1 MAGLGRSAGLHA
13 AAALAGAGGMG
24 LQAVFL
30 ARAGLDAG
38 QSSAAAYGPAAYVV
52 GWALGASW
60 AGRAR
65 AKPERA
71 ALFGAAALA
80 LGIALAVGMR
90 VVVPP
95 SFAPAMAWLALV
107 LVAVPSGVLLPV
119 VVRSHAAQ
127 RENARLSSIYTAN
140 LLGALVGAW
149 AIGFECVASG
159 GRNLA
164 LAVASAASIVA
175 FVLASRASSGVEVRE
190 EAPADGKRPAGA
202 VAAGV
207 VVAATTLWMLGLEW
221 ICARVAVMWI
231 GSESTHLTLVVAL
244 SLLALAL
251 GAAVSRFVPKGSGA
265 LAAWLVLCA
274 TASLWPLFAAKT
286 LAWALPQGDALTTL
300 VLVLPTLAPFG
311 AVLPLLHANAS
322 GEAGARLGNLL
333 GYEIGGALLAGP
345 LLHAWFVPQ
354 WGIAGTLG
362 ILCGCAALSAVVLLV
377 PRRAWGSL
385 LASVVACAVLGV
397 VAFRSPA
404 PALASPKLVD
414 PALNLLS
421 FREDEH
427 FSVAVVDDGVLGE
440 RTVLTDQFRA
450 AGTGPD
456 YRYMRAL
463 GNLPVLLHPAPKN
476 VAVLALGT
484 GTTLGAVSLH
494 DRIERIHV
502 LEISEAVV
510 DAREWFRDVNR
521 GAFDATEL
529 VSVRLDDGRR
539 TLARSEGLYDV
550 VTMEP
555 LLPDSPFGV
564 YLYTPEFYATAKR
577 ALAPGG
583 VLCQWIPPHA
593 LAPETFDALLHAF
606 ASSFAHADAWLFG
619 TQIVLIGSERE
630 LAIDAARLESLRPE
644 CREALAELGL
654 TDVDAI
660 ASRHVASLEGYPAPP
675 RVLSDED
682 PWIAWRRKPQGL
694 AVLEWLPQN
703 LEKLEQLRSPLPWGG
718 SKDAALA
725 SLREAR
731 IAQAWAEVEL
741 RRRTMTPEAARER
754 SLLNLDAI
762 PAAQRN
768 DPEVRAFVDEVE
780 FLFGLRSGIAA
791 LTGGDALAALSAL
804 VRSAELRPE
813 RGDVHAYVA
822 LALWHGGNESAARKA
837 AERAVK
843 TCPRI
848 AETPAGLRCLTLGL
862 PADLLQQR

>member
-1 MAGLGRSAGLHA
+1 MAGLGRSVGLHV

-38 QSSAAAYGPAAYVV
+38 QSSAAAYGPAAYVI
-52 GWALGASW
+52 GWAFGA
-60 AGRAR
+60 AR
-65 AKPERA
+65 AGNARTSPARA
-71 ALFGAAALA
+71 ALTGAAALA
-80 LGIALAVGMR
+80 FGVAIAVGLR
-90 VVVPP
+90 AVVPAVL
-95 SFAPAMAWLALV
+95 APLMAWLALV
-107 LVAVPSGVLLPV
+107 CVAVPSGMLLPV

-127 RENARLSSIYTAN
+127 RANARLGSIYTAN

-149 AIGFECVASG
+149 GIGFECVSSG
-159 GRNLA
+159 GRSLA
-164 LAVASAASIVA
+164 LAVASAASILA
-175 FVLASRASSGVEVRE
+175 FVGASFVSSGVEVRE
-190 EAPADGKRPAGA
+190 EPPQQQAR
-202 VAAGV
+202 AAGVRTADV
-207 VVAATTLWMLGLEW
+207 VVAATTFWVLGLEW

-244 SLLALAL
+244 SLAALAL
-251 GAAVSRFVPKGSGA
+251 GAAVSRFVPKGNGV

-274 TASLWPLFAAKT
+274 AASLWPLFAART
-286 LAWALPQGDALTTL
+286 LVWALGSGDVATTAAL
-300 VLVLPTLAPFG
+300 VVPTLAPFG
-311 AVLPLLHANAS
+311 AVLPLLHTNLP
-322 GEAGARLGNLL
+322 GESGARLGKLL

-345 LLHAWFVPQ
+345 LLHAWLVPQ

-362 ILCGCAALSAVVLLV
+362 LLCGCAALSAIVLLV
-377 PRRAWGSL
+377 PLRKWTSV
-385 LASVVACAVLGV
+385 LASVVACSVLGI

-414 PALNLLS
+414 PALKLLS

-463 GNLPVLLHPAPKN
+463 GALPVLLHPEPKR

-494 DRIERIHV
+494 DGIESIHV
-502 LEISEAVV
+502 LEISKAVV
-510 DAREWFRDVNR
+510 DASEWFREVNR
-521 GAFDATEL
+521 GAFDSISR

-539 TLARSEGLYDV
+539 TLARSEAQYDV

-564 YLYTPEFYATAKR
+564 YLYTPEFYATARR
-577 ALAPGG
+577 ALQPGG
-583 VLCQWIPPHA
+583 ILCQWIPPHA

-606 ASSFAHADAWLFG
+606 ASSFEHADAWLFG
-619 TQIVLIGSERE
+619 TQVVLIGSERE
-630 LAIDAARLESLRPE
+630 LSVDPARLERQNPA
-644 CREALAELGL
+644 CRAALAELGL
-654 TDVDAI
+654 ADVDGI
-660 ASRHVASLEGYPAPP
+660 ASRHVGSLVGFPAPP
-675 RVLSDED
+675 RTLSDED

-703 LEKLEQLRSPLPWGG
+703 LERLEQLRSPLPWGG

-754 SLLNLDAI
+754 SLLNLEAI
-762 PAAQRN
+762 PSAQRN

-791 LTGGDALAALSAL
+791 LTGGDPRAALVAL
-804 VRSAELRPE
+804 LRSAELRPE

-822 LALWHGGNESAARKA
+822 LALWAGGNEPAARKA
-837 AERAVK
+837 AARAVQ

-848 AETPAGLRCLTLGL
+848 AETPAGQRCMTLGL
-862 PADLLQQR
+862 PADFLQTR

>member
-1 MAGLGRSAGLHA
+1 MAGLGRSAGLHV

-38 QSSAAAYGPAAYVV
+38 QSSAAAYGPAAYVI
-52 GWALGASW
+52 GWALGAAS
-60 AGRAR
+60 AGRGR
-65 AKPERA
+65 ANPARA
-71 ALFGAAALA
+71 ALTGAAALA
-80 LGIALAVGMR
+80 FGVALAVGLR
-90 VVVPP
+90 AVVPP
-95 SFAPAMAWLALV
+95 SLAPLMAWLALV
-107 LVAVPSGVLLPV
+107 CVAFPSGMLLPV
-119 VVRSHAAQ
+119 AVRSHAAQ
-127 RENARLSSIYTAN
+127 RENTRLGSIYAAN
-140 LLGALVGAW
+140 LLGALLGAW
-149 AIGFECVASG
+149 GIGFECVATG
-159 GRNLA
+159 GRPLA
-164 LAVASAASIVA
+164 LGVASVASILA
-175 FVLASRASSGVEVRE
+175 FVGASLASRGVTLRAQAKETGSRKVS
-190 EAPADGKRPAGA
+190 A
-202 VAAGV
+202 VAV

-251 GAAVSRFVPKGSGA
+251 GAVVSRFVPKGHGV
-265 LAAWLVLCA
+265 LAGWLVLCA
-274 TASLWPLFAAKT
+274 AASLWPLFAAKT
-286 LAWALPQGDALTTL
+286 LAWALASGDVATTA
-300 VLVLPTLAPFG
+300 VLVVPTLAPFG
-311 AVLPLLHANAS
+311 AVLPLLHANAP

-333 GYEIGGALLAGP
+333 GYEVGGALLAGP

-362 ILCGCAALSAVVLLV
+362 LLCGCAALSAIVLLV
-377 PRRAWGSL
+377 PRRQWKSV
-385 LASVVACAVLGV
+385 LASVAACSVLGV

-414 PALNLLS
+414 PALQLLS

-440 RTVLTDQFRA
+440 RTLLTDQFRA

-463 GNLPVLLHPAPKN
+463 GALPVLLHPEPRR

-494 DRIERIHV
+494 DGIDSIHV
-502 LEISEAVV
+502 LEISKAVV
-510 DAREWFRDVNR
+510 DASEWFRDVNR
-521 GAFDATEL
+521 GAFDSDSL

-539 TLARSEGLYDV
+539 TLARSEGQYDV

-577 ALAPGG
+577 ALQPGG
-583 VLCQWIPPHA
+583 ILCQWIPPHA
-593 LAPETFDALLHAF
+593 LAPETFDALLYAF
-606 ASSFAHADAWLFG
+606 ASSFEHADAWLFG
-619 TQIVLIGSERE
+619 TQVVLIGSERE
-630 LAIDAARLESLRPE
+630 LSVDAARLEGLNPE
-644 CREALAELGL
+644 CRAALAELGL
-654 TDVDAI
+654 ADVDGL
-660 ASRHVASLEGYPAPP
+660 ASRHVGSLAGFPAPT
-675 RVLSDED
+675 RTLSDED
-682 PWIAWRRKPQGL
+682 PWIAWRRKPRGL

-718 SKDAALA
+718 AKDAALA

-754 SLLNLDAI
+754 ALLNLETI
-762 PAAQRN
+762 PAAQRS
-768 DPEVRAFVDEVE
+768 DAEVRAFVDEVE

-791 LTGGDALAALSAL
+791 LTGGDTRGALAALL
-804 VRSAELRPE
+804 RSAELRPE

-822 LALWHGGNESAARKA
+822 LALWAGGNEPAARKA
-837 AERAVK
+837 AERAVT

-848 AETPAGLRCLTLGL
+848 AETPAGQRCLSLGL
-862 PADLLQQR
+862 PAELLRKR